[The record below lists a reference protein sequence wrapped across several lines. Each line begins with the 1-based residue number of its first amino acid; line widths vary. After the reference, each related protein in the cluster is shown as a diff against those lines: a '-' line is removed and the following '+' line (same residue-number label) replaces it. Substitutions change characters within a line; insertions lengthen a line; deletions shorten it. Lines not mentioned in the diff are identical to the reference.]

1 MHVPGPPIG
10 PPAEVVPGEGTH
22 MSRLPDQRLLTAP
35 CRRLQVTTEGQMSSD
50 GTNIP
55 EEVKPYLALTEGVD
69 IDGTPQVAAVVG
81 DDIADTAQGGGQQDA

>member
-1 MHVPGPPIG
+1 
-10 PPAEVVPGEGTH
+10 
-22 MSRLPDQRLLTAP
+22 
-35 CRRLQVTTEGQMSSD
+35 MSSD